1 MRILNVGLGGVT
13 REFRNWPER
22 IHAAALAK
30 RGHHVIAYG
39 YLDPANPLLNTPEEL
54 IDGVL
59 VRRLPRRHWPTPELW
74 RALDRDGPFDVVHFE
89 HPRNVLAYG
98 AARWCKA
105 HGVPTVYTWLGPFH
119 DRYLIDDREQP
130 YDERPKYERLIFDT
144 QALLQRVLLEGRK
157 LFQPS
162 LLHPA
167 SFAKMILDQYRN
179 YWLHWPLKEATALL
193 PCSHHE
199 ETILRQMGLTQP
211 STVVPL
217 WIDQPYVAGLAADQ
231 EALRR
236 ELPDLDV
243 SSPTVLYV
251 GQLTRRKCYDLMVE
265 AMPAVVARHPN
276 VTFLFVTHNP
286 EQRAHLL
293 ALAAERGVAERLRF
307 LGRLSDAA
315 LFALYR
321 AVTLFAYPSRYE
333 GFGLPTLEAMAAGCP
348 LVTTDIPVIDEVVR
362 HGENGW
368 LVRYNDAADLAA
380 GIAHL
385 LDDPALR
392 QQLVAGGY
400 ATLRERFA
408 ETTLVAQ
415 IEQLFEHVAHSPNL
429 ETSKL
434 HIK

>member
-22 IHAAALAK
+22 IHVAALAK
-30 RGHHVIAYG
+30 RGHHVVAYG
-39 YLDPANPLLNTPEEL
+39 YLDPSNPLLNTPEEL

-105 HGVPTVYTWLGPFH
+105 HGIPTVYTWLGPFH

-130 YDERPKYERLIFDT
+130 YDERPKYERLLFSKKE
-144 QALLQRVLLEGRK
+144 LLRRVLLEGRK
-157 LFQPS
+157 QLRFASLRPS
-162 LLHPA
+162 AMAKTLLDH
-167 SFAKMILDQYRN
+167 YRN
-179 YWLHWPLKEATALL
+179 YWLHWPLAEATALL

-199 ETILRQMGLTQP
+199 EMILRQMGLTQP

-217 WIDQPYVAGLAADQ
+217 WIDQPYVEGLAADK
-231 EALRR
+231 EALGR
-236 ELPDLDV
+236 ELPDLRLDG
-243 SSPTVLYV
+243 PTVLYV

-265 AMPAVVARHPN
+265 AMPAVVARHPH

-286 EQRAHLL
+286 EKQAHLL
-293 ALAAERGVAERLRF
+293 ALAAQRGVAERLRF

-348 LVTTDIPVIDEVVR
+348 LVTTEIPVIDEVVR

-368 LVRYNDAADLAA
+368 LVRYNDAAELAN

-385 LDDPALR
+385 LGDPALR
-392 QQLVAGGY
+392 QRLVAGGY
-400 ATLRERFA
+400 QTLRERFA
-408 ETTLVAQ
+408 EATLVAQ
-415 IEQLFEHVAHSPNL
+415 IERLFEQVVHSAMH
-429 ETSKL
+429 KL
-434 HIK
+434 LN